1 MVDKILEKRLP
12 NLNLEYE
19 IEVRDKN
26 GELISYRREQSHSL
40 VKNFALIL
48 QSLMAGTL
56 VKWRNNSIHSTSVT
70 LKTTSGEE
78 IVYPNVS
85 IPTTYHFGPRSAG
98 AFEVSAY
105 FGEDFFGIV
114 VGTGTAAVSRDD
126 YKLDNQIMHGYESG
140 QLVYGEVTVEDVDG
154 APPSS
159 VWRVIRTFT
168 NESDATITVRE
179 IGLIANCG
187 GKWVLIARD
196 VLSQGQDVP
205 VFATLTVRYVF
216 SVTA

>member
-85 IPTTYHFGPRSAG
+85 IP
-98 AFEVSAY
+98 
-105 FGEDFFGIV
+105 
-114 VGTGTAAVSRDD
+114 
-126 YKLDNQIMHGYESG
+126 
-140 QLVYGEVTVEDVDG
+140 
-154 APPSS
+154 
-159 VWRVIRTFT
+159 
-168 NESDATITVRE
+168 
-179 IGLIANCG
+179 
-187 GKWVLIARD
+187 
-196 VLSQGQDVP
+196 
-205 VFATLTVRYVF
+205 
-216 SVTA
+216 